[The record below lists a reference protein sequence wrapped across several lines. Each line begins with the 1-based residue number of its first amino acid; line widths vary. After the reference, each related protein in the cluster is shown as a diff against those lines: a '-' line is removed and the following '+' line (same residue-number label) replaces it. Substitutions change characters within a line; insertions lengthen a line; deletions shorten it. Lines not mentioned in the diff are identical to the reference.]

1 MVATDNNKGAT
12 FTNHSKICV
21 VFLNGFNVFMK
32 YKFLVILLFFSSIV
46 FSQEI
51 GCIKAKNHFIKLL
64 KKDNLF
70 SLVYSD
76 VISKKSNSENSF
88 HFSNEETIF
97 NIINDGFKNKN
108 DHQIIVQTNKD
119 TIVKFNYKR
128 IRGELL
134 LYVYQNNL
142 TNNTFGR
149 STFYSKKQI
158 STLFGR

>member
-51 GCIKAKNHFIKLL
+51 GCIKAKNNFIKLL

-76 VISKKSNSENSF
+76 VISEKSNSENSF

-97 NIINDGFKNKN
+97 NIINDGFKIKM
-108 DHQIIVQTNKD
+108 
-119 TIVKFNYKR
+119 TIR
-128 IRGELL
+128 
-134 LYVYQNNL
+134 
-142 TNNTFGR
+142 
-149 STFYSKKQI
+149 
-158 STLFGR
+158 

>member
-1 MVATDNNKGAT
+1 MDNNKGAT
-12 FTNHSKICV
+12 FTNHSKIYV
-21 VFLNGFNVFMK
+21 VLLNGFNVFMK

-76 VISKKSNSENSF
+76 VISEKSNSENSF

-97 NIINDGFKNKN
+97 NIINDGFKNKK